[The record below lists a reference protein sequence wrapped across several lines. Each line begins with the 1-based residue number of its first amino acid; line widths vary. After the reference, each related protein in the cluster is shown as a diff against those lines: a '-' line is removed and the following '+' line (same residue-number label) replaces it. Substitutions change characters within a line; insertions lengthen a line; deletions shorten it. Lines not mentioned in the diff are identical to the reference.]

1 MFRYYHVIRI
11 FLKEVLS
18 LCDKDRGVSPAV
30 LFCCN
35 IPASCR
41 KISLEILE
49 GYMELLRQIINNK
62 ILWIGVLSWFIAQIF
77 KTINN
82 AIINGKFSLERMYGD
97 GGMPSGHSATVSS
110 VALAVGLYEGFDT
123 PLFAVAC
130 ILAIIVMHD
139 AMNVRLQAGK
149 QAALLN
155 VLADTFEKVTGTDL
169 PNEEKLKE
177 LLGHTPLQVIAGC
190 LLGLLVA
197 YVCYLII

>member
-1 MFRYYHVIRI
+1 
-11 FLKEVLS
+11 
-18 LCDKDRGVSPAV
+18 
-30 LFCCN
+30 
-35 IPASCR
+35 
-41 KISLEILE
+41 
-49 GYMELLRQIINNK
+49 MELLRQIINNK

-82 AIINGKFSLERMYGD
+82 MVITGKFSFERMYGD

-155 VLADTFEKVTGTDL
+155 VLAETFEKFTGTDH
-169 PNEEKLKE
+169 PKEEKLNE

-190 LLGLLVA
+190 LLGLVVA
-197 YVCYLII
+197 FVCYLII

>member
-1 MFRYYHVIRI
+1 
-11 FLKEVLS
+11 
-18 LCDKDRGVSPAV
+18 
-30 LFCCN
+30 
-35 IPASCR
+35 
-41 KISLEILE
+41 
-49 GYMELLRQIINNK
+49 MELLRQIINNK

-82 AIINGKFSLERMYGD
+82 VIITGKFSIERMYGD

-110 VALAVGLYEGFDT
+110 VALAVGLFEGFDT

-130 ILAIIVMHD
+130 IVAIIVMHD

-155 VLADTFEKVTGTDL
+155 VLAETFEKVTGTDL

-190 LLGLLVA
+190 LLGLIVA
-197 YVCYLII
+197 FVCYRIFRG

>member
-1 MFRYYHVIRI
+1 MYYNRI
-11 FLKEVLS
+11 
-18 LCDKDRGVSPAV
+18 
-30 LFCCN
+30 
-35 IPASCR
+35 
-41 KISLEILE
+41 
-49 GYMELLRQIINNK
+49 LLIA
-62 ILWIGVLSWFIAQIF
+62 FIAWILAQTA
-77 KTINN
+77 KV
-82 AIINGKFSLERMYGD
+82 IIYWIVNKKFVRERIIGD

-123 PLFAVAC
+123 PIFAVAC

-190 LLGLLVA
+190 LLGLIVA